1 MEILNCQDA
10 IELDPRI
17 CVILNAEDV
26 QAGNA
31 LGARTGNQKKFAK
44 KLCNGWSMTR
54 KLCAEAINSW
64 KLNTEDLGEKTRWV
78 QTRNVFWLPLGPEGQ
93 NSTTISQGQ
102 ERENH
107 LYKLVCGR
115 GRLGYG

>member
-31 LGARTGNQKKFAK
+31 LGARTEIKRY
-44 KLCNGWSMTR
+44 L
-54 KLCAEAINSW
+54 L
-64 KLNTEDLGEKTRWV
+64 
-78 QTRNVFWLPLGPEGQ
+78 RNRVIGGA
-93 NSTTISQGQ
+93 
-102 ERENH
+102 
-107 LYKLVCGR
+107 
-115 GRLGYG
+115 